1 MDETEDERIPIS
13 ALQHVLYCPRQCA
26 LIHVEQVWDDNLFT
40 LRGNRLHE
48 RVDDPGA
55 AWDGDERQ
63 ERALP
68 LWSKKLGLTG
78 KADLVV
84 FKADGTPYPVEFK
97 SGRRKKRLADQV
109 QLCAQG
115 LCLEEMLGKPV
126 LGGALFYHASRR
138 RKEVAFTESLRI
150 EVQEAIDQV
159 RQILASTVLPSP
171 VADKRCTQCSLK
183 DACMPFALVRLRG
196 RTYDGRTHGKVGSH
210 IDFQRS

>member
-1 MDETEDERIPIS
+1 MDELEEERIPIS

-26 LIHVEQVWDDNLFT
+26 LIHVEQVWDDNIFT

-55 AWDGDERQ
+55 AWEGDERQ

-68 LWSKKLGLTG
+68 LWSKRLGLTG

-97 SGRRKKRLADQV
+97 SGRRKERLADQV

-126 LGGALFYHASRR
+126 PGGALFYHASRR
-138 RKEVAFTESLRI
+138 RKEVAFTESLRT
-150 EVQEAIDQV
+150 EVQEAIVQV
-159 RQILASTVLPSP
+159 RKILVDSSLPPP
-171 VADKRCTQCSLK
+171 VADARCTECSLI
-183 DACMPFALVRLRG
+183 DACMPYALQRLHE
-196 RTYDGRTHGKVGSH
+196 TSP
-210 IDFQRS
+210 